1 MNIGNKKLIAGA
13 FAISVGV
20 LTGCSSSEPATQSP
34 SPIINEV
41 PNTPLPETMVPD
53 VQQPV
58 VQQPVVQVPDVQVP
72 DVQIPDVQVPD
83 TQQPDVMVPDVQVP
97 VVTQPEVA
105 IPDGLIASVAVGTV
119 QGTYYLGTP
128 PEQIGS
134 IEISPLTDGE
144 ETTIFI
150 SGGSTQIPVSS
161 STEFTT
167 IFITTDS
174 SGYFQIDLPVA
185 ALAADVIA
193 TYNTIQLDGEE
204 ANIDVSVQSATG
216 DVSGNASLP
225 VASVVVGTG
234 DLQISVS
241 WDTPTDVDLVLLE
254 PDSTLVYF
262 NNPLSDSGGALD
274 LDSNANCDLDNI
286 NNENIT
292 YENTTPPSGEYI
304 IALTYYSACGVTG
317 PTNYVVTLRYNGET
331 RTFPGVFVPADE
343 LNEDTEPT
351 LIATFQIQ

>member
-1 MNIGNKKLIAGA
+1 MIIRNKKLIAGA
-13 FAISVGV
+13 FAVSLGV
-20 LTGCSSSEPATQSP
+20 LTGCSGSEPATQSP
-34 SPIINEV
+34 GPIINEV
-41 PNTPLPETMVPD
+41 PNTQLPETMAPD
-53 VQQPV
+53 IQQ
-58 VQQPVVQVPDVQVP
+58 
-72 DVQIPDVQVPD
+72 
-83 TQQPDVMVPDVQVP
+83 PDVQVP
-97 VVTQPEVA
+97 VVTEPEVA
-105 IPDGLIASVAVGTV
+105 IPDGLITSVAVGTV

-134 IEISPLTDGE
+134 IEISPLTNGE

-161 STEFTT
+161 ATEFTT
-167 IFITTDS
+167 IFVTTDE

-216 DVSGNASLP
+216 DVSADASLP

-254 PDSTLVYF
+254 PDSTLIYF
-262 NNPLSDSGGALD
+262 ADPLSDSGGALD
-274 LDSNANCDLDNI
+274 LDSNANCELDNI

-292 YENTTPPSGEYI
+292 YENTIPPSGEYI
-304 IALTYYSACGVTG
+304 IALSYYSACGVTG
-317 PTNYVVTLRYNGET
+317 PTNYVVTLRYNGKT
-331 RTFPGVFVPADE
+331 DTFSGVFVPADE

-351 LIATFQIQ
+351 LITTFQIQ